1 MSFACSIYTETRSIV
16 EGFFSV
22 KVFVTVFDD
31 YTFAGNRF
39 QFVQGLKSSFYA
51 FDLIVSQQAPRRKG
65 ASNTWRGL
73 RRKGNAHGASN
84 NLKRS
89 TSRVTQVA

>member
-1 MSFACSIYTETRSIV
+1 MSFVCSIYAEKRSIV
-16 EGFFSV
+16 EGLFSV

-31 YTFAGNRF
+31 YTFAGNLC
-39 QFVQGLKSSFYA
+39 QLVKGLESSFYA

-73 RRKGNAHGASN
+73 RRKGNAQVASN

-89 TSRVTQVA
+89 TSRVIQVA